1 MITGILVFLEG
12 ILAFLS
18 PCILPML
25 PIYLIYLFGSSLAD
39 EKTVDGEEQG
49 ALERRRKHKR
59 VVNAVLFVL
68 GFTIVFVLLGATAT
82 ALGKLMASHRQVLE
96 RVSGAIIMLMGFG
109 MLGVIRIPLFEQDH
123 RNFRTYKKATLLS
136 SFLMGLA
143 FSLGWSPCLGPFL
156 GNAMLLSGQSDTM
169 LEGTALL
176 FIFSLGIGIPF
187 LLTALLFD
195 QLSGVFSKIRKHQN
209 IIKWISG
216 ILLIIIGLIMIL
228 GWFGYYARLF

>member
-1 MITGILVFLEG
+1 MITGLLVFLEG

-25 PIYLIYLFGSSLAD
+25 PVYLIYLSGSSINVLQAGGTD
-39 EKTVDGEEQG
+39 PEKAQETKRKMFSN
-49 ALERRRKHKR
+49 AL
-59 VVNAVLFVL
+59 LFVL
-68 GFTIVFVLLGATAT
+68 GFTAVFVLLGATAT
-82 ALGKLMASHRQVLE
+82 ALGKLLASHRQILE
-96 RVSGAIIMLMGFG
+96 RISGVMIVLMGLSF
-109 MLGVIRIPLFEQDH
+109 LGVIRIPILERDH
-123 RNFRTYKKATLLS
+123 RTIRSNKKATSLS
-136 SFLMGLA
+136 SFFMGLA

-169 LEGTALL
+169 LEGTLLL
-176 FIFSLGIGIPF
+176 FIFSLGIAIPF

-195 QLSGVFSKIRKHQN
+195 QLSGLFSRIHKHLG

-216 ILLIIIGLIMIL
+216 ILLIVVGLTMIL